1 MLSARNQLRSRP
13 ALVLA
18 ALLALAAV
26 LRLAAL
32 FSLRETIYFE
42 HLLYDEQLYHDW
54 GVALAAFEPGAILR
68 YDQSSLPALLL
79 AGIYRLLG
87 PEPLVFRLLNI
98 VFGTL
103 TCYLIHRLGRRL
115 AGAGAGLLACAIA
128 AVYGPFILYSI
139 VPLKTCLAVFL
150 FALVAV
156 LCIELPE
163 PDASRPRFAA
173 HLLALG
179 IAVGLAAGVRANT
192 LVLALLPPLFLLAP
206 QDPRTGRIGR
216 VFFGSLVFAFG
227 LVLVLACL
235 TLPRHLAG
243 GGWSATSPQLGRNLY
258 YGNSPENPTP
268 YYRPMPFASSVP
280 GESSVQFIIEAGRRA
295 GRELTPREA
304 SRFWV
309 GEVLAFIQEQPGE
322 WSLRLGRKVLALFNG
337 FEAGDHYDLGFLGR
351 FARFFAL
358 PLPGYGLVMALAMV
372 GMLLTIRTSLVS
384 RRLALLVSLYGLSL
398 VLFYLGGRYRLPLAV
413 ILIPWAAVAMIESA
427 RAVRER
433 RWPRL
438 ALAAVIFAAFL
449 FLSFLPVRG
458 RGDLSAYANTHA
470 LLMANEGQEE
480 EAIRYWEE
488 SIGSGGDYAAEAR
501 LFLAGRLYPR
511 GDRERA
517 HRLVAEIADTSH
529 AAAAKYAL
537 LGDFFAH
544 EGRIKEAAASYEQS
558 MTINSGQRRIRIELI
573 KLYQQNPEWHDRVF
587 QQYAELQRIEG
598 IFQAAGRGN
607 FLGKR
612 EKR

>member
-32 FSLRETIYFE
+32 FSLRETFYFE

-54 GVALAAFEPGAILR
+54 AMALAAGEPGAILR

-87 PEPLVFRLLNI
+87 TEPLFFRLLNG

-103 TCYLIHRLGRRL
+103 TCYLIYRLGSRL
-115 AGAGAGLLACAIA
+115 AGVGAGLLACAIA

-156 LCIELPE
+156 LCIELSE
-163 PDASRPRFAA
+163 PNASRSRFVL
-173 HLLALG
+173 HLLAMG
-179 IAVGLAAGVRANT
+179 IIVGLAAGVRANA

-206 QDPRTGRIGR
+206 HDLRTGRVYR
-216 VFFGSLVFAFG
+216 VFFGSLLFVFG
-227 LVLVLACL
+227 LALVLACL
-235 TLPRHLAG
+235 TLPRYLAS

-280 GESSVQFIIEAGRRA
+280 GESSVQFIIEAGRRV

-309 GEVLAFIQEQPGE
+309 GEVLAFIQEQPAE

-358 PLPGYGLVMALAMV
+358 PWPGYGLVMALAMA

-384 RRLALLVSLYGLSL
+384 RRLALLAALYGLSL
-398 VLFYLGGRYRLPLAV
+398 VVFYLGGRYRLPLVV
-413 ILIPWAAVAMIESA
+413 ILIPWAAVGMIESA

-438 ALAAVIFAAFL
+438 ALAGVIFAPFL
-449 FLSFLPVRG
+449 LLSFLPVRG
-458 RGDLSAYANTHA
+458 GGDLSGYANTHA
-470 LLMANEGQEE
+470 LLLASEGQEE
-480 EAIRYWEE
+480 EAMRYWEE

-501 LFLAGRLYPR
+501 LFLAGRLYLR

-517 HRLVAEIADTSH
+517 HRLVTEIADTSH
-529 AAAAKYAL
+529 AAAAKYAM

-544 EGRIKEAAASYEQS
+544 EGLIEEAAGSYEQS
-558 MTINSGQRRIRIELI
+558 LTINSGQRRIRIELI
-573 KLYQQNPEWHDRVF
+573 KLYQQTPEWHDRVF

-607 FLGKR
+607 FLGKS

>member
-1 MLSARNQLRSRP
+1 MLSARNQLRDRTG
-13 ALVLA
+13 LVLA

-54 GVALAAFEPGAILR
+54 AVALAAGEPGAILR
-68 YDQSSLPALLL
+68 YDQSSLPAWLL
-79 AGIYRLLG
+79 AGLYRLLG
-87 PEPLVFRLLNI
+87 PEPLFFRLLNI
-98 VFGTL
+98 LLGTL
-103 TCYLIHRLGRRL
+103 TCYLVHRLGRRL
-115 AGAGAGLLACAIA
+115 AGVGAGLLACAIA

-163 PDASRPRFAA
+163 ADASRPRFAA

-179 IAVGLAAGVRANT
+179 IAVGLAAGVRANA
-192 LVLALLPPLFLLAP
+192 LVLALLPPLFLLLP
-206 QDPRTGRIGR
+206 HDPRTGRVGR
-216 VFFGSLVFAFG
+216 VFFGSLLFVSG
-227 LVLVLACL
+227 LALVLACL
-235 TLPRHLAG
+235 ILPRSLAG

-322 WSLRLGRKVLALFNG
+322 WGLRLGRKVLALFNG

-351 FARFFAL
+351 FARFFAI
-358 PLPGYGLVMALAMV
+358 PWPGYGLVMALAMT

-384 RRLALLVSLYGLSL
+384 RRLALLAALYGLSL
-398 VLFYLGGRYRLPLAV
+398 VVFYLGGRYRLPLAV
-413 ILIPWAAVAMIESA
+413 ILIPWAAVGVIEAA

-433 RWPRL
+433 RWPRIP
-438 ALAAVIFAAFL
+438 LAAIIFAAFL
-449 FLSFLPVRG
+449 SLSLLPIRG
-458 RGDLSAYANTHA
+458 AGDLSGYANTHA
-470 LLMANEGQEE
+470 LLLARTGHEA
-480 EAIRYWEE
+480 EAIRFWEE
-488 SIGSGGDYAAEAR
+488 SVGMGGDYAAEAR
-501 LFLAGRLYPR
+501 LFLAGRFYPR

-517 HRLVAEIADTSH
+517 YRLVAEISDSSH
-529 AAAAKYAL
+529 VAAAKYAL
-537 LGDFFAH
+537 LGDLQAH
-544 EGRIKEAAASYEQS
+544 EGRLEEAVHSYERS
-558 MTINSGQRRIRIELI
+558 LTFNSGQRRVRVELI
-573 KLYQQNPEWHDRVF
+573 RLYQRKPEWREKIF
-587 QQYAELQRIEG
+587 RQYEELQRIERA
-598 IFQAAGRGN
+598 FRSAGY
-607 FLGKR
+607 
-612 EKR
+612 EKSLRK